1 MMTIQKI
8 FGKKHSNDEGFH
20 WLSVGDLMAGLMMI
34 FLFIAITYM
43 RMVVIERDRV
53 MEVIVAWDNT
63 QEALYESL
71 YEEFKHDL
79 EKWNAEIE
87 RETLSVR
94 FREPDVLF
102 QQGQS
107 ELQETFKLILADF
120 FPRYIR
126 ELDKFSSCE
135 PSLDGKPRGCVEE
148 MRIEG
153 HTSSEWSISVSP
165 EEAYFLNMSLSQGRT
180 RSVLQYCL
188 SLEKLDMYDWL
199 HSRISA
205 VGFSS
210 SRPIFDNHGN
220 EDKKLSRRV
229 EFRVRTT
236 VERELMRII
245 KD

>member
-1 MMTIQKI
+1 MTIHNL
-8 FGKKHSNDEGFH
+8 FGKKRSNDEGFH

-71 YEEFKHDL
+71 YEEFKNDL

-87 RETLSVR
+87 KETLSVR

-107 ELQETFKLILADF
+107 DLQETFQLILQDF

-126 ELDKFSSCE
+126 ELDKFSSCD
-135 PSLDGKPRGCVEE
+135 PSPDGKPRGCVEE
-148 MRIEG
+148 VRIEG
-153 HTSSEWSISVSP
+153 HTSSEWSISVSQ
-165 EEAYFLNMSLSQGRT
+165 EEAYFLNMALSQGRT

-188 SLEKLDMYDWL
+188 SLDNLDIFEWL

-210 SRPIFDNHGN
+210 SRPIFDNYGN